1 MKITYLGHSTV
12 YIDTGDYKLLIDPFI
27 TGNPSSTGKAEDIQ
41 ADFILLTHGHSDH
54 IGDAEPIAR
63 RTGAEIVAIVEL
75 ADFFE
80 SKGLKTSGLN
90 LGGGFQ
96 FPFGRLSLTP
106 ALHTSSINVDGTNIY
121 MGVPAGI
128 VLELDGLTIYHAGD
142 TALFS
147 DMKLIGERNRID
159 LAFLPIGDYFT
170 MGPEDALL
178 AANWLQ
184 ARHIVPIHYNT
195 FGLITQDGDQF
206 VRKLKVSGIQGHA
219 LMPGDSLKSS
229 ELI

>member
-178 AANWLQ
+178 AASWLQ
-184 ARHIVPIHYNT
+184 ARYIVPIHYNT
-195 FGLITQDGDQF
+195 FGLISQDGDQF
-206 VRKLKVSGIQGHA
+206 LRRLKESGIQGRA
-219 LMPGDSLKSS
+219 LMPGESLQSS

>member
-27 TGNPSSTGKAEDIQ
+27 TGNPSSTGKTEDIQ

-75 ADFFE
+75 ADYFAA
-80 SKGLKTSGLN
+80 KGLKTSGLN

-96 FPFGRLSLTP
+96 FPFGKLSLTP

-128 VLELDGLTIYHAGD
+128 VLELGGLTIYHAGD

-219 LMPGDSLKSS
+219 LMPGDSLQSS
-229 ELI
+229 ELV